1 MVFVPKLLTLVEESV
16 LAISMEEIEASGLG
30 GPIGDP
36 PDLLLPGDKRGD
48 STITKKI
55 YLI

>member
-36 PDLLLPGDKRGD
+36 PDLLLPGDKSGD
-48 STITKKI
+48 STITKKM